1 MFDAVLFADLA
12 FIDTIKDFLFGDYKF
27 YLVFAIFGSLI
38 AFIQLC
44 ISFFFGGGD
53 MDVDGDGEVS
63 FGEHMDSGV
72 GDFKLFSIRSIV
84 SFFAFFGWG
93 GVIAYEHGVKGVTA
107 FFIAVAFGSFM
118 MFVTALILYFV
129 MKMQHSGNVTANEY
143 IGCEGTVY
151 LRIPGGRS
159 EIGKVTA
166 SVKGTTQEITA
177 VADEELAR
185 GVAVRIVEKVGNRRF
200 LVEKA

>member
-1 MFDAVLFADLA
+1 MFDNLAIADIS
-12 FIDTIKDFLFGDYKF
+12 FIESVREFLFGDYKF

-53 MDVDGDGEVS
+53 MDVNGDGEVS
-63 FGEHMDSGV
+63 FGEHMDTGI
-72 GDFKLFSIRSIV
+72 GDFKLFSVRSLV

-93 GVIAYEHGVKGVTA
+93 GVIAYDHGVKGLAA
-107 FFIAVAFGSFM
+107 FFIAMASGSFM
-118 MFVTALILYFV
+118 MFLTAIIFYLV
-129 MKMQHSGNVTANEY
+129 MKMQHSGNITGDEY
-143 IGCEGTVY
+143 IGCAGTVY
-151 LRIPGGRS
+151 LRIPGGRA

-166 SVKGTTQEITA
+166 TVKGTSQEIVA
-177 VADEELAR
+177 VADEDIDR

-200 LVEKA
+200 LVEKV